1 MIKRQFAIIG
11 LGRFGSAMA
20 TTLLTLGQDVLG
32 IDSDEER
39 VQELSDR
46 VPHLLA
52 VNASDP
58 KALQEAGVGDVDV
71 AVISIG
77 ANVEASLLIVMA
89 VKEMGVKFVVAKS
102 TTEVHGRILER
113 LGVDR
118 VIYPEREAAIRM
130 AHSLVV
136 PNVIDYISL
145 SRDFSIIEIPA
156 PEMFVGKTLREV
168 DLRAKHGLTLIAIKR
183 SVNGIVTTD
192 VSPSPDER
200 MLAGDTVALVGSNK
214 ALVALERLVIR
225 KQADPVPRADR

>member
-1 MIKRQFAIIG
+1 MIKRQFAVIG
-11 LGRFGSAMA
+11 LGRFGAAMA
-20 TTLLTLGQDVLG
+20 TTLLGLGQDVLG
-32 IDSDEER
+32 IDTDEGR

-46 VPHLLA
+46 VPHLLC

-58 KALQEAGVGDVDV
+58 KALQEAGVGGVDV

-77 ANVEASLLIVMA
+77 ANIEASLLIVMA
-89 VKEMGVKFVVAKS
+89 VKEMGVKFIVAKS

-156 PEMFVGKTLREV
+156 PEMFIGKTLREI

-183 SVNGIVTTD
+183 TINGSMKTD
-192 VSPSPDER
+192 VSPSADER
-200 MLAGDTVALVGSNK
+200 IQAGDAVALVGSNK
-214 ALVALERLVIR
+214 ALVALERLVI
-225 KQADPVPRADR
+225 K

>member
-1 MIKRQFAIIG
+1 MIKRHFAVIG

-20 TTLLTLGQDVLG
+20 TTLFGLGQDVLG
-32 IDSDEER
+32 IDSDEGR
-39 VQELSDR
+39 VQELADR
-46 VPHLLA
+46 VPHLLT

-58 KALQEAGVGDVDV
+58 KALQEAGVAGVDV

-89 VKEMGVKFVVAKS
+89 VKEMGVKFIVAKS

-118 VIYPEREAAIRM
+118 VIYPEREAAVRM

-145 SRDFSIIEIPA
+145 SNDFSIIEIPA
-156 PEMFVGKTLREV
+156 PEMFLGKTLREI

-183 SVNGIVTTD
+183 TVNGIVTTN
-192 VSPSPDER
+192 VSPSADER
-200 MLAGDTVALVGSNK
+200 IQPGDTVALVGSNK
-214 ALVALERLVIR
+214 ALVALERLVIKKTR
-225 KQADPVPRADR
+225 

>member
-1 MIKRQFAIIG
+1 MVKRQFAVIG
-11 LGRFGSAMA
+11 LGRFGAAMA
-20 TTLLTLGQDVLG
+20 TTLLGLGQDVLG
-32 IDSDEER
+32 IDTDEGR

-46 VPHLLA
+46 VPHLLC

-58 KALQEAGVGDVDV
+58 KALQEAGVGGVDV

-77 ANVEASLLIVMA
+77 ANIEASLLIVMA
-89 VKEMGVKFVVAKS
+89 VKEMGVKFIVAKS

-156 PEMFVGKTLREV
+156 PEMFIGKTLREI
-168 DLRAKHGLTLIAIKR
+168 DLRARHGLTLIAIKR
-183 SVNGIVTTD
+183 TINGSMKTD
-192 VSPSPDER
+192 VSPSADER
-200 MLAGDTVALVGSNK
+200 IQAGDAVALVGSNK
-214 ALVALERLVIR
+214 ALVALERLVI
-225 KQADPVPRADR
+225 K

>member
-1 MIKRQFAIIG
+1 
-11 LGRFGSAMA
+11 MA
-20 TTLLTLGQDVLG
+20 TTLLGLGQDVLG
-32 IDSDEER
+32 IDTDEGR

-46 VPHLLA
+46 VPHLLC

-58 KALQEAGVGDVDV
+58 KALQEAGVGGVDV

-77 ANVEASLLIVMA
+77 ANIEASLLIVMA
-89 VKEMGVKFVVAKS
+89 VKEMGVKFIVAKS

-156 PEMFVGKTLREV
+156 PEMFIGKTLREI
-168 DLRAKHGLTLIAIKR
+168 DLRARHGLTLIAIKR
-183 SVNGIVTTD
+183 TINGSMRTD
-192 VSPSPDER
+192 VSPSADER
-200 MLAGDTVALVGSNK
+200 IQAGDAVALVGSNK
-214 ALVALERLVIR
+214 ALVALERLVI
-225 KQADPVPRADR
+225 K

>member
-1 MIKRQFAIIG
+1 MVKRQFAVIG
-11 LGRFGSAMA
+11 LGRFGAAMA
-20 TTLLTLGQDVLG
+20 TTLLGLGQDVLG
-32 IDSDEER
+32 IDTDEGR

-46 VPHLLA
+46 VPHLLC

-58 KALQEAGVGDVDV
+58 KALQEAGVGGVDV

-77 ANVEASLLIVMA
+77 ANIEASLLIVMA
-89 VKEMGVKFVVAKS
+89 VKEMGVKFIVAKS

-156 PEMFVGKTLREV
+156 PEMFIGKTLREI

-183 SVNGIVTTD
+183 TINGSMKTD
-192 VSPSPDER
+192 VSPSADER
-200 MLAGDTVALVGSNK
+200 IQAGDAVALVGSNK
-214 ALVALERLVIR
+214 ALVALERLVI
-225 KQADPVPRADR
+225 K

>member
-1 MIKRQFAIIG
+1 MIKRQFAVIG

-20 TTLLTLGQDVLG
+20 VTLHGLGQDVLG
-32 IDSDEER
+32 MDSDEGR

-46 VPHLLA
+46 VPHLLCI
-52 VNASDP
+52 NASDP
-58 KALQEAGVGDVDV
+58 KALQEAGVGEVDV

-77 ANVEASLLIVMA
+77 ANIEASLLIVMA
-89 VKEMGVKFVVAKS
+89 VKEMGVKFIVAKS

-118 VIYPEREAAIRM
+118 VIYPEREAAVRM

-156 PEMFVGKTLREV
+156 PEMFVGLSLREI

-183 SVNGIVTTD
+183 TTNGITTTD
-192 VSPSPDER
+192 VSPSADER
-200 MLAGDTVALVGSNK
+200 IQAGDAVALVGSNK
-214 ALVALERLVIR
+214 ALVALEKLVIR
-225 KQADPVPRADR
+225 RAV

>member
-1 MIKRQFAIIG
+1 M
-11 LGRFGSAMA
+11 
-20 TTLLTLGQDVLG
+20 
-32 IDSDEER
+32 DSDEGR

-46 VPHLLA
+46 VPHLLCI
-52 VNASDP
+52 NASDP
-58 KALQEAGVGDVDV
+58 KALREAGVAEVDV

-77 ANVEASLLIVMA
+77 ANIEASLLIVMA
-89 VKEMGVKFVVAKS
+89 VKEMGVKFIVAKS

-118 VIYPEREAAIRM
+118 VIYPEREAAVRM

-156 PEMFVGKTLREV
+156 PEMFVGRSLREI

-183 SVNGIVTTD
+183 STNGIITTD
-192 VSPSPDER
+192 VSPSADER
-200 MLAGDTVALVGSNK
+200 IQAGDAVALVGSNK
-214 ALVALERLVIR
+214 ALVALERLVI
-225 KQADPVPRADR
+225 K

>member
-1 MIKRQFAIIG
+1 
-11 LGRFGSAMA
+11 MA
-20 TTLLTLGQDVLG
+20 VTLQGLGQDVLG
-32 IDSDEER
+32 IDSDEGH

-46 VPHLLA
+46 VPHLLCI
-52 VNASDP
+52 NASDP
-58 KALQEAGVGDVDV
+58 KALQEAGVGEVDV

-77 ANVEASLLIVMA
+77 ANIEASLLIVMA
-89 VKEMGVKFVVAKS
+89 VKEMGVKFIVAKS

-118 VIYPEREAAIRM
+118 VIYPEREAAVRM

-156 PEMFVGKTLREV
+156 PEMFVGKSLREI

-183 SVNGIVTTD
+183 STNGIITTD
-192 VSPSPDER
+192 VSPSADER
-200 MLAGDTVALVGSNK
+200 IQAGDAVALVGSNK
-214 ALVALERLVIR
+214 ALVALERLVI
-225 KQADPVPRADR
+225 K

>member
-1 MIKRQFAIIG
+1 MIKRQFAVIG
-11 LGRFGSAMA
+11 LGRFGASMA
-20 TTLLTLGQDVLG
+20 TTLLGLGQDVLG
-32 IDSDEER
+32 MDSDEAR
-39 VQELSDR
+39 VQQLSGS
-46 VPHLLA
+46 VPHLMV

-58 KALQEAGVGDVDV
+58 RALEEAGVGDVDV

-77 ANVEASLLIVMA
+77 TNIEASLLIVMA
-89 VKEMGVKFVVAKS
+89 VKEMGVKFIVAKA

-118 VIYPEREAAIRM
+118 VIYPEREAAVRM

-156 PEMFVGKTLREV
+156 PEMFVGKTLRQV

-183 SVNGIVTTD
+183 TTNGIVTTD
-192 VSPSPDER
+192 VSPSADER
-200 MLAGDTVALVGSNK
+200 IQAGDTVALVGSNK
-214 ALVALERLVIR
+214 ALVALEKLVI
-225 KQADPVPRADR
+225 K

>member
-1 MIKRQFAIIG
+1 
-11 LGRFGSAMA
+11 MA
-20 TTLLTLGQDVLG
+20 TTLLGLGQDVIG
-32 IDSDEER
+32 IDSDPGL

-46 VPHLLA
+46 VPHLLCA
-52 VNASDP
+52 NASDP

-89 VKEMGVKFVVAKS
+89 VKEMGVKFIVAKA
-102 TTEVHGRILER
+102 TTDVHGRILER

-118 VIYPEREAAIRM
+118 VIYPEREAAVRM

-145 SRDFSIIEIPA
+145 SRDYSIIEIPA
-156 PEMFVGKTLREV
+156 PAMFVGRSLRAI

-183 SVNGIVTTD
+183 TLNGTMTTS
-192 VSPSPDER
+192 VSPSADEVINE
-200 MLAGDTVALVGSNK
+200 GDTVALVGSNQ
-214 ALVALERLVIR
+214 ALVTLEKLVIGR
-225 KQADPVPRADR
+225 G